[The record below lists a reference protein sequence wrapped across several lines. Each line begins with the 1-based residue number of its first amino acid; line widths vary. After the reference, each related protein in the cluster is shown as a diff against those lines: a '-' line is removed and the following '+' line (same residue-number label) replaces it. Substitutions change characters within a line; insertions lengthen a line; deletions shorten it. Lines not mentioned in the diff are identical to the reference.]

1 MSVKQISVFLENRP
15 GTLQKMTEVLAENKV
30 NMRATSLAETK
41 DFGIAR
47 IIVDDD
53 YEASNV
59 LKEAGFINSLTPV
72 LAVEIKNEVG
82 ALSKTLKVFSEGA
95 INIEYMYSF
104 LSVKRPE
111 HACMIFRVSETEKA
125 EAFLGA
131 HGVRLLN
138 QDELS
143 DM

>member
-15 GTLQKMTEVLAENKV
+15 GTLQKMTAVLAENKV

-59 LKEAGFINSLTPV
+59 LKQAGFINSLTPV

-82 ALSKTLKVFSEGA
+82 ALSKTLQVFSEGA

-111 HACMIFRVSETEKA
+111 HACMIFRVSDTEKA
-125 EAFLGA
+125 EAFLGS

>member
-143 DM
+143 DL

>member
-15 GTLQKMTEVLAENKV
+15 GTLQKMTDVLAKNRI
-30 NMRATSLAETK
+30 NMRAISLAETK

-47 IIVDDD
+47 VIVDDD
-53 YEASNV
+53 YEATQV
-59 LKEAGFINSLTPV
+59 LKEENFINSLTPV

-82 ALSKTLKVFSEGA
+82 ALSKTLQVFSEGG

-111 HACMIFRVSETEKA
+111 HACMIFRVTDTAKA
-125 EAFLGA
+125 EGYLGT

-143 DM
+143 EM

>member
-125 EAFLGA
+125 EAFLGT

-143 DM
+143 DL

>member
-15 GTLQKMTEVLAENKV
+15 GTLQKMTAVLAENKV

-82 ALSKTLKVFSEGA
+82 ALSKTLQVFSEGA

-111 HACMIFRVSETEKA
+111 HACMIFRVSDTEKA

>member
-15 GTLQKMTEVLAENKV
+15 GTLQKMTAVLAENKV

-59 LKEAGFINSLTPV
+59 LREAGFINSLTPV

-82 ALSKTLKVFSEGA
+82 ALSKTLQVFSEGA

-111 HACMIFRVSETEKA
+111 HACMIFRVSDTEKA
-125 EAFLGA
+125 EAFLGS

>member
-111 HACMIFRVSETEKA
+111 HACMIFRVSDTEKA
-125 EAFLGA
+125 EAFLGT

-143 DM
+143 DL

>member
-82 ALSKTLKVFSEGA
+82 ALSKTLQVFSEGA

-143 DM
+143 DL

>member
-15 GTLQKMTEVLAENKV
+15 GTLQKMTAVLAENKV

-82 ALSKTLKVFSEGA
+82 ALSKTLQVFSEGA

-111 HACMIFRVSETEKA
+111 HACMIFRVSDTEKA
-125 EAFLGA
+125 EAFLGS

-143 DM
+143 DL

>member
-15 GTLQKMTEVLAENKV
+15 GTLQKMTAVLAENKV

-82 ALSKTLKVFSEGA
+82 ALSKTLQVFSEGA

-111 HACMIFRVSETEKA
+111 HACMIFRVSDTEKA
-125 EAFLGA
+125 EAFLGS

>member
-15 GTLQKMTEVLAENKV
+15 GTLQKMTAVLAENKV

-82 ALSKTLKVFSEGA
+82 ALSKTLQVFSEGA
-95 INIEYMYSF
+95 INIEYMYTF

-111 HACMIFRVSETEKA
+111 HACMIFRVSDTEKA
-125 EAFLGA
+125 EAFLGS

>member
-15 GTLQKMTEVLAENKV
+15 GTLQKMTAVLAENKV

-82 ALSKTLKVFSEGA
+82 ALSKTLQVFSEGA

-111 HACMIFRVSETEKA
+111 HACMIFRVSDTEKA

-143 DM
+143 DL

>member
-59 LKEAGFINSLTPV
+59 LKEAGFINSLK
-72 LAVEIKNEVG
+72 IG
-82 ALSKTLKVFSEGA
+82 
-95 INIEYMYSF
+95 
-104 LSVKRPE
+104 R
-111 HACMIFRVSETEKA
+111 
-125 EAFLGA
+125 A
-131 HGVRLLN
+131 HV
-138 QDELS
+138 
-143 DM
+143 